1 MQAHVF
7 RPSFVPLF
15 DGLVVL
21 FLFFEGYL
29 EQHAAFLTVDIIAL
43 KRGNELFGGGHLGLV
58 QLYLLL
64 FLFLSTKQF
73 VDFLML

>member
-1 MQAHVF
+1 MKAHVLC
-7 RPSFVPLF
+7 PSLVPLF

-29 EQHAAFLTVDIIAL
+29 QQHATLLTVDIITL
-43 KRGNELFGGGHLGLV
+43 ERGNELFGCGHLGLV
-58 QLYLLL
+58 QLYFLL

-73 VDFLML
+73 LKLLML